1 MPTDNIFSDS
11 AVREEGCF
19 AGKAGDKE
27 NEVIYF
33 YL

>member
-1 MPTDNIFSDS
+1 
-11 AVREEGCF
+11 VREEGCF

-33 YL
+33 YLWSARISE